1 MRLKCQGDPAGDVL
15 RLTRE
20 ETDFFPREKNW
31 LVGLEG
37 LDQGGQEIR
46 PDEQEFVDLGV
57 TSWGV
62 GLSTLAKTPAG
73 SAHLLLGWCVG
84 PGERDR
90 YG

>member
-15 RLTRE
+15 RLTRQ
-20 ETDFFPREKNW
+20 ETDFIPRENW

-84 PGERDR
+84 AGERDR